1 MTAREWYD
9 DVPLKVVV
17 LIVGVTLAFAGLQ
30 AQVAMVQV
38 SKADR
43 TTVEQMAAD
52 LKDIR
57 TILCEQASKDSM
69 CRR

>member
-69 CRR
+69 CHR

>member
-1 MTAREWYD
+1 MTVREWYD

>member
-17 LIVGVTLAFAGLQ
+17 LIVGITLAFAGLQ